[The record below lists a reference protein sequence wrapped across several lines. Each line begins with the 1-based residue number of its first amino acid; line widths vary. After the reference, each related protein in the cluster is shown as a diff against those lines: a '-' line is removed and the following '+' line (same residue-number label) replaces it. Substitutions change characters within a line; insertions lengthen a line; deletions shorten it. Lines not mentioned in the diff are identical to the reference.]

1 MHTFYHAVARHFD
14 IPRADYVD
22 LLPEIPEPS
31 AAAIPL
37 QPPYASPKNA
47 ANAQDVLPLAAY
59 QEPQEQIPDEYR
71 HDPDLWRALKASL
84 AEGGEEP
91 GQQPNNADLYHV
103 RVGANTGS
111 TADDREMFNDAGG
124 SFETEKLHHGDDK
137 IHEFG
142 AGQDG
147 PMIEQSALN
156 QQRNQN
162 RAPQKT
168 KTEHA
173 KELRER
179 KAAEYEKKRILAKE
193 KMQQSHPKP
202 QMQKG
207 WSQVRGRQLGQ
218 PLRQFVDIQ
227 NNMGKLR
234 SNIDLILSG
243 QMRLAELEDLP
254 GESEVLLQGDRSE
267 KSPMKQQKGNL
278 PIYNN

>member
-31 AAAIPL
+31 TTAIPL
-37 QPPYASPKNA
+37 QPSYASPKNA
-47 ANAQDVLPLAAY
+47 ANAQDCLPLAGY
-59 QEPQEQIPDEYR
+59 QEPQQSEIPEEYR
-71 HDPDLWRALKASL
+71 HEPDLWRALQASL
-84 AEGGEEP
+84 EDAGMP
-91 GQQPNNADLYHV
+91 TGQQNNADLFHV

-111 TADDREMFNDAGG
+111 TADDREMYNEAGG
-124 SFETEKLHHGDDK
+124 SFDTEKLHRGDDK

-142 AGQDG
+142 DDQNG
-147 PMIEQSALN
+147 PMVEQSALN

-162 RAPQKT
+162 RAPQRT
-168 KTEHA
+168 KGEHA

-179 KAAEYEKKRILAKE
+179 KAAEYEKKRTLAKE

-207 WSQVRGRQLGQ
+207 GGLVRGRQLGQ

-234 SNIDLILSG
+234 SNFDLIMSG
-243 QMRLAELEDLP
+243 QMSLAELEDLP
-254 GESEVLLQGDRSE
+254 GESEVLLQGDRSD
-267 KSPMKQQKGNL
+267 KSPVKQLKGNP